1 MVVSLLKMKKKMPRK
16 LFLITVCTLF
26 IISCNWY
33 FIKIGRIPGIGIDV
47 ERFKS
52 ESDTSLILEE

>member
-1 MVVSLLKMKKKMPRK
+1 MKMKKKMPRK

-33 FIKIGRIPGIGIDV
+33 FIKIGRIPGIWIDV